1 MKKIL
6 IIMLLVACMA
16 GAAEAALSFGQTF
29 YDKNV
34 RTAFSRN
41 SNDPLRQF
49 IGEVEGMLDGTGSTR
64 TTNILFALATQDP
77 TSTEGRF
84 YYSTTLS
91 AFRGF
96 NGTAWETFQAGGNFA
111 SLDEAYDGGAA
122 ISVDD
127 GAVTMTGTD
136 AAGNTVLA
144 IVQSDTGTAVG
155 VTLTNAGTGNTID
168 IQNAQA
174 GTDIEGTDDTWNVAT
189 TGVGTFLSFVLENG
203 GIINNTTD
211 NEIEFTENSE
221 QFSFAFSGNTLTYAT
236 DTGIDAIDFGVV
248 DSLLGINAIAFDVA
262 VANTITQAGTG
273 SGDDLTIQQTGAVDA
288 SLILQS
294 TGTSTSDALSLIS
307 SVGSTKINS
316 ADNLDI
322 DAADDITVDTAGG
335 SITTT
340 LIGGDFALDATNASI
355 VLDAGEAVTDAI
367 NLDAAAGGF
376 DLDVALSISL
386 KSTENTADSIEL
398 VSTAGGI
405 DITAA
410 GAASEDIDIV
420 NTAGS
425 VNITAGENNA
435 LAMVLKVDAG
445 SSEALSLLA
454 IKGTGA
460 SATTESDASIQ
471 LESTV
476 GGIGLLSLLNG
487 DNAIRI
493 EANGGAN
500 ENIFVQSV
508 QGTGTDSI
516 TLTSTLGG
524 IAITANAAAKDVVV
538 KSILGSISMEAEED
552 AANAILIT
560 ADGGT
565 TSSIKVHND
574 TGDAVNSILLL
585 SDAGGVTITAAKP
598 VAITNAF
605 EVSVV
610 YLAANDAT
618 LTILANDSGQ
628 MHIFPDI
635 DADTVVA
642 LPTAVDGLRY
652 HFIYAG
658 GAADAHDWSIE
669 TGNNT
674 NFYLG
679 GVVQHDTDNAGDDT
693 AVYFS
698 DESNDSKIAILTPSA
713 GTTVDVWCD
722 GTNWWIT
729 GNIVSATDTAV
740 VFGQI

>member
-6 IIMLLVACMA
+6 IIMLLIACMA
-16 GAAEAALSFGQTF
+16 GAVEAALSFGQDF
-29 YDKNV
+29 YDKNI
-34 RTAFSRN
+34 RTAFSKT

-49 IGEVEGMLDGTGSTR
+49 IGEIEGMLDGTGSTR
-64 TTNILFALATQDP
+64 TTNILFTLATEDP

-84 YYSTTLS
+84 HYNTTLN

-96 NGTAWETFQAGGNFA
+96 NGTSWQTFQAGGNFA

-122 ISVDD
+122 ISVDA

-189 TGVGTFLSFVLENG
+189 TGVGTFLSFVMENG

-211 NEIEFTENSE
+211 NEIEFIENSE
-221 QFSFAFSGNTLTYAT
+221 QFSFAFNGNTLTYAT

-248 DSLLGINAIAFDVA
+248 DSLSGINAIAFDVA

-273 SGDDLTIQQTGAVDA
+273 AGDDLTIQQTTSGLDA

-294 TGTSTSDALSLIS
+294 TGTSTSDALSLIA
-307 SVGSTKINS
+307 SVGSIKINS

-322 DAADDITVDTAGG
+322 DAADDITIDTAGG
-335 SITTT
+335 PITTT
-340 LIGGDFALDATNASI
+340 LIGGDFALDATDASI
-355 VLDAGEAVTDAI
+355 HLDAGEAVTDAI
-367 NLDAAAGGF
+367 NIDSAGGV
-376 DLDVALSISL
+376 DIDVSLSISL
-386 KSTENTADSIEL
+386 KSTENTLDSIEI

-460 SATTESDASIQ
+460 AATTESDASIQ

-500 ENIFVQSV
+500 ENIFIQSV
-508 QGTGTDSI
+508 QGTGADSI
-516 TLTSTLGG
+516 TLTSTVGG
-524 IAITANAAAKDVVV
+524 IAITANAASKDIVLDSV
-538 KSILGSISMEAEED
+538 LGSITMEAQKD

-565 TSSIKVHND
+565 SSSVKVHND

-598 VAITNAF
+598 VAVTNAF

-635 DADTVVA
+635 DADTVIT

-658 GAADAHDWSIE
+658 GAEDAHDWSIE

-679 GVVQHDTDNAGDDT
+679 GVVTHDDDDGDT
-693 AVYFS
+693 VVYFS
-698 DESNDSKIAILTPSA
+698 DESDDSKISILTPSA

-729 GNIVSATDTAV
+729 GNIVSGTDTAV
-740 VFGQI
+740 IFSNI

>member
-1 MKKIL
+1 MKKFL
-6 IIMLLVACMA
+6 IIVLLFACMA
-16 GAAEAALSFGQTF
+16 GAAQAALSFGQTF

-41 SNDPLRQF
+41 PNDPLRQF

-64 TTNILFALATQDP
+64 TTNILLALATEDP

-84 YYSTTLS
+84 YYNTTLN

-111 SLDEAYDGGAA
+111 SLDEAYDGGSA

-127 GAVTMTGTD
+127 GAVTMTGSD

-189 TGVGTFLSFVLENG
+189 TGVGTFLSFVMENS

-221 QFSFAFSGNTLTYAT
+221 EFSFAFNGNTLTYAT

-248 DSLLGINAIAFDVA
+248 DSLSGINAIAFDVA

-273 SGDDLTIQQTGAVDA
+273 SGDDLTIQQTASSQDA

-307 SVGSTKINS
+307 SVGSTKIFS

-322 DAADDITVDTAGG
+322 DAADDITIDTAGG
-335 SITTT
+335 PITTT
-340 LIGGDFALDATNASI
+340 LIGGDFAVDATDASI

-367 NLDAAAGGF
+367 NIDAAAGGL
-376 DLDVALSISL
+376 DVDVALSISL
-386 KSTENTADSIEL
+386 KSTENTADSIEI

-410 GAASEDIDIV
+410 GGSSEDIDIV

-460 SATTESDASIQ
+460 SASTESDASIQ

-500 ENIFVQSV
+500 ENIFIQSV
-508 QGTGTDSI
+508 QGTGADSI
-516 TLTSTLGG
+516 TLTSTVGG
-524 IAITANAAAKDVVV
+524 IAITANAASKDIVLDSV
-538 KSILGSISMEAEED
+538 LGSITMEAQKD

-565 TSSIKVHND
+565 SSSIKVHND

-598 VAITNAF
+598 VAVTNAF

-635 DADTVVA
+635 DADTVIT

-652 HFIYAG
+652 HFVYAG
-658 GAADAHDWSIE
+658 GAEDAHDWSIE

-679 GVVQHDTDNAGDDT
+679 GVVTHDDDDGDT
-693 AVYFS
+693 VVYFS
-698 DESNDSKIAILTPSA
+698 DESDDSKISILTPSA

-722 GTNWWIT
+722 GTNWWIN
-729 GNIVSATDTAV
+729 GNIVSGTDTAV
-740 VFGQI
+740 IFSNI